1 MPFMLANKD
10 ATARTMLRAL
20 AHTSNALDAAIS
32 LDVDRTN
39 EDRTFFQGEKTS
51 VDAAFQKVETADR
64 ALVLHELREEQR
76 LQARVEVGDVILDR
90 GVRRAK
96 KRMTLEANAQAAD
109 QVFGEDITEIVDAER
124 HMEPT
129 LVAKSVDR
137 LAQAADFAVKAALIA
152 DLTTRQT
159 QQAQNFAQRTAADV
173 TGAALDSALET
184 AIGEGADTLYKLEK
198 RLLERFPRERIYVR
212 AFFLDTGRKRTKKEG
227 D

>member
-1 MPFMLANKD
+1 MPFHS
-10 ATARTMLRAL
+10 ATAFRTNIHLYL
-20 AHTSNALDAAIS
+20 
-32 LDVDRTN
+32 DRTN
-39 EDRTFFQGEKTS
+39 EDRTFFQGEKAI
-51 VDAAFQKVETADR
+51 VDAAFQKLETADR

-76 LQARVEVGDVILDR
+76 FQARVEVGDVILDR

-96 KRMTLEANAQAAD
+96 KRMTLEANLEAAD

-137 LAQAADFAVKAALIA
+137 LAQAADFAGKGAMIV

-173 TGAALDSALET
+173 TGAALDAALET

-198 RLLERFPRERIYVR
+198 RLLERFPREKIYVR

-227 D
+227 E

>member
-32 LDVDRTN
+32 LDLDRTS
-39 EDRTFFQGEKTS
+39 EDRTFFQGEKAL

-64 ALVLHELREEQR
+64 ALNLHELREEQR

-96 KRMTLEANAQAAD
+96 KRMGLEANLEAAN

-129 LVAKSVDR
+129 LVAMSVDR
-137 LAQAADFAVKAALIA
+137 LAQAADFAGKAAMIV
-152 DLTTRQT
+152 DLTTRQQ

-173 TGAALDSALET
+173 TGAALDAALET

-198 RLLERFPRERIYVR
+198 RLLERFPREKIYVR